1 MLFFSSSFIKI
12 NYNFCLTKDHKMNET
27 SSFENFIIKSEYE
40 NNKAQKLNSNNLAAF
55 NQTQYKSVLDNDDD
69 IIWIFDEYNEQKI
82 DDNVFIDLTN
92 DDHLNLLLDSN
103 NLDLFN
109 NTPTLLT
116 PTYQVHNLSTIT
128 TIKET

>member
-1 MLFFSSSFIKI
+1 
-12 NYNFCLTKDHKMNET
+12 MNET

-55 NQTQYKSVLDNDDD
+55 NQTQYKSALDNDDD
-69 IIWIFDEYNEQKI
+69 IIWIFDKYNEQKI

-116 PTYQVHNLSTIT
+116 PTYPVHNLSTIT